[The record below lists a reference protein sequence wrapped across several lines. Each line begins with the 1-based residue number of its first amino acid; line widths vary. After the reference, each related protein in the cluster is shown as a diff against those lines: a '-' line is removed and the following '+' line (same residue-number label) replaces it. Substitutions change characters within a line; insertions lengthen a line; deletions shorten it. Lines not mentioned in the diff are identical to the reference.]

1 MNELT
6 DLAKSYFQ
14 PYKNHIWKW
23 ADNGNVIESFDGNTV
38 IYREELLM
46 LLRGIS
52 SNGFPPLTSLLLVI
66 AACQESWKYI
76 KENPYAL
83 SNYIL
88 ENNPIDEFAR
98 DKFDKDKLK
107 ARLPLTLH
115 ALNIINDLPEELRT
129 GAKKIHLLNE
139 IFCNT
144 QDIVPKDN
152 AISILNEFSSG
163 RTDEFLENPVK
174 AFDALEFVR
183 DMELLYDILKKYSS
197 KDSLEIKLRTGL
209 ENVPDQDD
217 QKIEIPTS
225 QDLLSQLEEDSRTVG
240 IARLT
245 RKLIAALSIPMH
257 AVGSSDQPIGGVS
270 DITNR
275 GNFDRLL
282 LSELAYDDH
291 LLAARLVNNEAL
303 YLRREEPPAHI
314 EKERIILIDSS
325 IKLWGTSRVF
335 ALSVALAC
343 TKTDKHIGS
352 IRTYLLGGERFD
364 ETDIST
370 KDGVISSLQFLDASL
385 NCTDTFSSVM
395 EEERSGNVDYV
406 LISTEENIREVTFYK
421 KIAEYSEKLNFLL
434 TVGRAG
440 ELEFY
445 EFHKGARKHRSS
457 AKFDLEETLFK
468 KTIVVKKHESV
479 LPSDDYEFL
488 KITPS
493 PLFYPWTGNKH
504 FGSSIFYD
512 KEIGGALVTGTQ
524 RLLYWKSMETGAV
537 ELLTFIEKGDYCF
550 GTSNGCLFILVT
562 HKHKSGIKFYEIYL
576 NSFEN
581 KNFNFETDSPVQ
593 DVRFEL
599 GSFYIKTTK
608 NILELNCTTLK
619 IKEGQ
624 NIFKLN
630 NPNNKPTP
638 LSIEKLTKINYSVL
652 HRIKNI
658 TIKGGSLYL
667 DNREIQILGH
677 SNHIKISE
685 NLESIANGQDEMS
698 ESFTLLQNQ
707 EIKFKKKVWPDG
719 SIALLDNR
727 GLLHLKSSD
736 DKIPQ
741 ITILLILQRTSA
753 AWSSDGKVCGSTFFI
768 GKENPQEI
776 KVNEFALK
784 YMIPFISRIKQYGS

>member
-46 LLRGIS
+46 LLKGIS
-52 SNGFPPLTSLLLVI
+52 TNGFPPLTSVLLVI
-66 AACQESWKYI
+66 VACQESWKYI

-88 ENNPIDEFAR
+88 TNNPSIEV
-98 DKFDKDKLK
+98 FDRDKLK
-107 ARLPLTLH
+107 ARLPQTII
-115 ALNIINDLPEELRT
+115 ALNIIHNLPEELRT

-139 IFCNT
+139 VFSEIQNT
-144 QDIVPKDN
+144 VIPKDN
-152 AISILNEFSSG
+152 ALSVLNEFSSG
-163 RTDEFLENPVK
+163 KTDEYLERPDRE
-174 AFDALEFVR
+174 FDAYRFVR
-183 DMELLYDILKKYSS
+183 DMEILFERLRKCN
-197 KDSLEIKLRTGL
+197 DNGSLETKLRTGL
-209 ENVPDQDD
+209 EQVPDQDD
-217 QKIEIPTS
+217 QNIEIPTS
-225 QDLLSQLEEDSRTVG
+225 QDLLSQLEEDSRTAG

-325 IKLWGTSRVF
+325 IKLWGASRVF

-352 IRTYLLGGERFD
+352 IRTYLLGGQHFD

-370 KDGVISSLQFLDASL
+370 KDGVISTLQFLDASL
-385 NCTDTFSSVM
+385 NCTDTFTSVM
-395 EEERSGNVDYV
+395 QEERPGNVDYV
-406 LISTEENIREVTFYK
+406 LISTEENIKETTFYK

-468 KTIVVKKHESV
+468 KTVEVKKHQ
-479 LPSDDYEFL
+479 SDDQPSEDFEFF

-493 PLFYPWTGNKH
+493 PLFFPWTGNKQY
-504 FGSSIFYD
+504 GSSIFYE
-512 KEIGGALVTGTQ
+512 KEIGGILVTGTQ
-524 RLLYWKSMETGAV
+524 RVLYWKNMETGAA
-537 ELLTFIEKGDYCF
+537 ELLTHIEKGDYCF
-550 GTSNGCLFILVT
+550 GTYNGCIFILVA
-562 HKHKSGIKFYEIYL
+562 HKHKTGVKFYEIYL
-576 NSFEN
+576 NSFETR
-581 KNFNFETDSPVQ
+581 KYNFETDSPVQ
-593 DVRFEL
+593 DVQFES

-608 NILELNCTTLK
+608 NNLELNCSSLK

-630 NPNNKPTP
+630 NPHHKPAD
-638 LSIEKLTKINYSVL
+638 LSIEKLTRINYSVL

-685 NLESIANGQDEMS
+685 NLGSIANGQDEMS
-698 ESFTLLQNQ
+698 ESFTLIQNQ

-741 ITILLILQRTSA
+741 IAILLILQRTTA
-753 AWSSDGKVCGSTFFI
+753 AWSSDGIVCGSHFFI
-768 GKENPQEI
+768 GKENPNEI

-784 YMIPFISRIKQYGS
+784 YIIPFISRIKQYGS